1 MSDLVLDASVVLAWC
16 FPDEAEAY
24 AESVMSR
31 LQDRSNV
38 AVVPT
43 LWVFEVANGI
53 AVAERRARIPPAEI
67 ARLIDIIA
75 SVTIRFDSDLTVSHS
90 IAAVVSL
97 SRRTKLSAYDA
108 AYLELALRLGLP
120 LATVDRALRR
130 SAGDHG
136 IAMYAPSDR

>member
-1 MSDLVLDASVVLAWC
+1 LSDLVLDASVVLAWC

-24 AESVMSR
+24 AESVMSD
-31 LQDRSNV
+31 LQDRRNV

-43 LWVFEVANGI
+43 SWVFEVANGI
-53 AVAERRARIPPAEI
+53 ALAERRGRIPSAEI
-67 ARLIDIIA
+67 ARIINIISA
-75 SVTIRFDSDLTVSHS
+75 VTIRFGGDFDVSHS
-90 IAAVVSL
+90 ITAVVSL

-136 IAMYAPSDR
+136 VGMYAPSDR